1 MNLNWQ
7 IEHWLAEQR
16 DLFARER
23 QDRPFVS
30 LSYAQSWDG
39 SITLHS
45 GESLALSSAR
55 STQLT
60 HHLRSL
66 HDGILVGIGT
76 VLADDPQLTVRE
88 WQGPDPQPIV
98 LDAHLRMP
106 ANARLC
112 QRTDKTCW
120 ILTSAAGEGPGACNL
135 NVIRLPGNAQGQVC
149 LHRAL
154 QELKQRGIGSL
165 MVEGGAHVITAFL
178 KQKLVDAIIVT
189 VAPKLVGGYKAL
201 GDLAAGNRHEL
212 PGIQPLFTQ
221 RLDDD
226 LIMWGRVCYPS
237 PATQATSQ
245 DVL

>member
-16 DLFARER
+16 ERFAREQ

-45 GESLALSSAR
+45 GESLALSSPQSLR
-55 STQLT
+55 LT

-76 VLADDPQLTVRE
+76 VLADNPQLTVRE

-106 ANARLC
+106 ADARLC
-112 QRTDKTCW
+112 QRTDKACW
-120 ILTSAAGEGPGACNL
+120 VLTSTAGNAPHNANL
-135 NVIRLPGNAQGQVC
+135 DLIRLPGNEHGQVC

-154 QELKQRGIGSL
+154 HELKRRGIRSL
-165 MVEGGAHVITAFL
+165 MVEGGANVITAFL

-189 VAPKLVGGYKAL
+189 VAPRLVGGYKAL
-201 GDLAAGNRHEL
+201 GDLGADNQREL
-212 PGIQPLFTQ
+212 PRISPVFTE

-237 PATQATSQ
+237 PAGALS
-245 DVL
+245 